1 MALNC
6 DPSSLLELAKC
17 FRCFDRGR
25 LPDLSLALVCD
36 TAGGT
41 PPTPPLPPPEF
52 GFLLNSEQPGYILLD
67 TGDKIILWQ

>member
-1 MALNC
+1 MNC

-17 FRCFDRGR
+17 FRCFDHGN
-25 LPDLSLALVCD
+25 LPALSLELTCEA
-36 TAGGT
+36 AGGVQPHSRPA
-41 PPTPPLPPPEF
+41 PPTF